1 MNYMK
6 TLQDAGILPDEVQP
20 LMTVSRQTLYQ
31 WDAGVQPR
39 SIYVER
45 TVNKLIGLVK
55 EATDKGLL
63 PLVEVADAQR
73 LTEITTAQWHQGRIV
88 GWWELCV
95 AGDYS
100 EDDEV
105 YPSHWMP
112 LPDPPSQLPQNNC

>member
-31 WDAGVQPR
+31 WDNGVHPR
-39 SIYVER
+39 SMYVER

-63 PLVEVADAQR
+63 PLVEVADVQR
-73 LTEITTAQWHQGRIV
+73 LTEIRKRLKSLV
-88 GWWELCV
+88 
-95 AGDYS
+95 
-100 EDDEV
+100 EV
-105 YPSHWMP
+105 KP
-112 LPDPPSQLPQNNC
+112 